1 MAAAGAGADLVTYVA
16 AGRAAGPPRDHAERV
31 AAGVATALDLPL
43 VGLLA
48 PAGGPDLGLA
58 RQRRRAAG
66 APAVRA
72 VRPAPR
78 ARRRLAGGRVLVVD
92 DLATT
97 GATLAGAAAALRAAG
112 ARRVEVAVLGAAPTA
127 LGPAPAGAATPG
139 ASAPPARGPAG
150 GRDPPGAGAD
160 HPGPRTRRPARAT
173 RSSWPLR
180 HELWFCPGSSWLSE
194 AALCGCDLFP
204 CVESGQYDPR
214 AV

>member
-31 AAGVATALDLPL
+31 AAGVAAALDLPL

-48 PAGGPDLGLA
+48 PAGGPDLGRA

-112 ARRVEVAVLGAAPTA
+112 ARRVEVAVLGAASTA
-127 LGPAPAGAATPG
+127 LGPAPAGAVTPG
-139 ASAPPARGPAG
+139 LPRPPPSALRAPA
-150 GRDPPGAGAD
+150 
-160 HPGPRTRRPARAT
+160 TRRLRRRARSAGT
-173 RSSWPLR
+173 TAAASGPPTGPSRSILLVLPSAIMVL
-180 HELWFCPGSSWLSE
+180 PGFLSTYRGRIVWL
-194 AALCGCDLFP
+194 
-204 CVESGQYDPR
+204 
-214 AV
+214 